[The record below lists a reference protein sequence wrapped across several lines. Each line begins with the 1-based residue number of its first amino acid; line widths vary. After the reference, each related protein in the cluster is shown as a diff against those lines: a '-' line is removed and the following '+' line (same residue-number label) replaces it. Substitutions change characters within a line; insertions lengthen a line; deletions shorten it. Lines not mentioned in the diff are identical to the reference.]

1 MRFLAFA
8 LTIIFLTSVNAKAN
22 CTASFLSDP
31 DSIFGQTFDC
41 DDGSTLTYQRNSVFG
56 DTITNNNTGE
66 VFSGSFLS
74 TVNDEYNSI
83 FGRSFDSGS
92 GSLTLDR
99 NSVFGDTIK
108 FD

>member
-1 MRFLAFA
+1 MCIR
-8 LTIIFLTSVNAKAN
+8 
-22 CTASFLSDP
+22 
-31 DSIFGQTFDC
+31 DS
-41 DDGSTLTYQRNSVFG
+41 
-56 DTITNNNTGE
+56 NNTGE